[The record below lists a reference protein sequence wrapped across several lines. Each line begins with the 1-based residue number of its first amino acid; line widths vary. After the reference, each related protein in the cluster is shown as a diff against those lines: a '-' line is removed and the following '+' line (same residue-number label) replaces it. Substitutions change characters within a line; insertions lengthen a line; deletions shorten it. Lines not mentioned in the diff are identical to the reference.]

1 VAEVV
6 VGRGLSRVYPSAAGD
21 VVALDGVTLV
31 ARDGE
36 LTAVAG
42 PSGSGKSTLA
52 RLLGCV
58 ERPDAGEVLVGGEA
72 MHVAT
77 ARRRRAL
84 RRHQLSL
91 LAPEPL
97 ANLLPALDAG
107 GNLRAMARWRGVA
120 VDVEAALAEVGLEG
134 RAGAAIAD
142 LSGGEQQRLGV
153 AVAAVGRPVALVADE
168 PSAELDVD
176 SGALVI
182 AALARLAAAGTAV
195 LVATH
200 DPGVLAVASTI
211 VHLDHGRMA
220 S

>member
-1 VAEVV
+1 VAEIV
-6 VGRGLSRVYPSAAGD
+6 VGRGLTRVYPSAAGD
-21 VVALDGVTLV
+21 VVALHGVALV

-58 ERPDAGEVLVGGEA
+58 ERPDAGAVLVGGEA

-120 VDVEAALAEVGLEG
+120 VDVEAALAEVGLG
-134 RAGAAIAD
+134 GLAGAALAD

-182 AALARLAAAGTAV
+182 AALARLASMGTAV